1 MVVTF
6 LNNQSD
12 CKCYQPDTKCFLMSF
27 DDRLCS
33 NFFFLILTLSLHFT
47 LSARCSLSWIKKTR
61 MYYLTLQRDIFFFL
75 SRVSC
80 PRELTVIK
88 LTGGPNSV
96 GVGWTLNL

>member
-12 CKCYQPDTKCFLMSF
+12 CKCYQPDTKGFLMSF

-61 MYYLTLQRDIFFFL
+61 MYYLTLL
-75 SRVSC
+75 SC

-88 LTGGPNSV
+88 LTGGQNSV
-96 GVGWTLNL
+96 GVRWTLNL